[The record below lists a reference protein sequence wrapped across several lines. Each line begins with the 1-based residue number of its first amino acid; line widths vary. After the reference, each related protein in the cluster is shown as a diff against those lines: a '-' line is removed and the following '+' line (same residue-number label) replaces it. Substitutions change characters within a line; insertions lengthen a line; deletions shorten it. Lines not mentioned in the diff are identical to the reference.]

1 MIERPRS
8 SDADLESIFSAAL
21 GAANK
26 KTPAPEVHARFYP
39 YAGLSSTIRLREG
52 CVFVRVSDILEGSP
66 PEVLY
71 ALACILICK
80 LYRRKTP
87 QEQARVYREYTQR
100 PSVID
105 SSDAARRMRGFKVF
119 TSPVGKVYDLS
130 ELFDELNERYFAQA
144 LERPTLSWS
153 QGLTRRVLGHH
164 DHVHG
169 AIVVSRTLDSP
180 KVPRFVVE
188 YVMYHEMLHIKHP
201 PKLVGNRTIYHGREF
216 RSDELAFDRYE
227 EASQWLTRLAS
238 RVRPW
243 RRRTRRRAAG

>member
-1 MIERPRS
+1 MIERRRS

-21 GAANK
+21 GAASK
-26 KTPAPEVHARFYP
+26 KTTAPEVHARFYP

-52 CVFVRVSDILEGSP
+52 RVFVRVSDILEGSP
-66 PEVLY
+66 SEVLY
-71 ALACILICK
+71 ALACILVCK

-87 QEQARVYREYTQR
+87 QEHTRVYREYTQQ

-105 SSDAARRMRGFKVF
+105 SSDAARRKRGFKVF
-119 TSPVGKVYDLS
+119 TSPVGKAYDLS
-130 ELFDELNERYFAQA
+130 ELFEDLNERYFARA
-144 LERPTLSWS
+144 LDRPMLSWS
-153 QGLTRRVLGHH
+153 QGITRRVLGHH

-201 PKLVGNRTIYHGREF
+201 PKLAGNRTIYHGREF
-216 RSDELAFDRYE
+216 KSDELAFERYE
-227 EASQWLTRLAS
+227 EATQWLSKIAS
-238 RVRPW
+238 RVRPR
-243 RRRTRRRAAG
+243 RRRTRRRAPG